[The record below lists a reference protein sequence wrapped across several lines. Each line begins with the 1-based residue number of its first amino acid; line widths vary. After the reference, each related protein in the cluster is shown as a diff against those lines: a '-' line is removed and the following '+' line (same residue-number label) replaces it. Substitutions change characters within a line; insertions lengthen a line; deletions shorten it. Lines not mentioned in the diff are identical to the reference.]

1 MLTNNQ
7 IDSLL
12 LRQLSDEDTVVL
24 EVVSDKAKT
33 IVASMYFDINR
44 QIQDDLNKVEAIIHH
59 AKEAGV
65 LLAIDSNSR
74 SKTWHDS
81 QTNARGRI
89 LEEFLIS
96 KQLHILKEESS
107 LTNFLISRGSS
118 NIDLTVASN
127 QLLRGVENW
136 EVCDQESCSDHSIIK
151 FSIGQA
157 SWICKQESQGA
168 RYIMNSGDIDKFK

>member
-1 MLTNNQ
+1 MVVTNNQ

-24 EVVSDKAKT
+24 EIVSDKTKT
-33 IVASMYFDINR
+33 IVASMYFDIQR
-44 QIQDDLNKVEAIIHH
+44 QIEDDLNKVEAIIHH

-96 KQLHILKEESS
+96 KQPHILNEESS
-107 LTNFLISRGSS
+107 LTTFLNSRGSG
-118 NIDLTVASN
+118 NIYLTVVSN
-127 QLLRGVENW
+127 HLLRAVENW

-157 SWICKQESQGA
+157 SWTCKQESQGV
-168 RYIMNSGDIDKFK
+168 RYTV